1 MHNMVT
7 ELTRRLMIRE
17 GAKLAPTLYEHLD
30 VAVVETR
37 RALRLPE
44 RKYPHLHA
52 YHRRAVLREGLERE
66 MLPDG
71 WKVDG
76 NSRLG
81 GQTILSNRELGA
93 SLRFLSESSVTA
105 NGVPHAGHSQARR
118 EQWYVPAAPLF
129 PREDDRHMLLLMGLH
144 GEPSL
149 RIVHPIEPGRY
160 NGYVACDFG
169 IQLLRS
175 EHTVA
180 GEFVGDEE
188 HTEFFVTIDAEESS
202 DA

>member
-1 MHNMVT
+1 MVT

-17 GAKLAPTLYEHLD
+17 GAKLAPPLYEHLD
-30 VAVVETR
+30 LAVIETR

-52 YHRRAVLREGLERE
+52 YHRRALLREGLERE
-66 MLPDG
+66 TLPDG
-71 WKVDG
+71 WKVEG

-81 GQTILSNRELGA
+81 GQTILANRELGA
-93 SLRFLSESSVTA
+93 TLRFLSESSVTA
-105 NGVPHAGHSQARR
+105 NGVPHAGHTQARR
-118 EQWYVPAAPLF
+118 ERWWAPATPLVPF
-129 PREDDRHMLLLMGLH
+129 EDDGHMLLLMNVH

-169 IQLLRS
+169 LQLLRA
-175 EHTVA
+175 EHSVA
-180 GEFVGDEE
+180 DVFVGDEE
-188 HTEFFVTIDAEESS
+188 HTDFFIKIDAEESN